1 MQAGL
6 TYRNLESK
14 GDIKMATLDKFLR
27 ANNACEDGY
36 LFAKDLTLEEFLE
49 TCERGDWI
57 LWLFKRTNPAA
68 IRELTSAKAHCA
80 NTVRHLMKDKTS
92 LKAVDIA
99 LKFGAGKATRKD
111 LDTAA
116 DAAYTAVGAS
126 YASTANAAYAAADAD
141 YATRAANAVA
151 SAASA
156 ADADYAA
163 NAYASSNAANA
174 AANAAAS
181 AANAAASADADYV
194 GAQAAY
200 ASADADYAGAQAA
213 YAAAQAAYAAAKKKN
228 QKKTADICRQDL
240 PTEIWNQKEI

>member
-1 MQAGL
+1 M
-6 TYRNLESK
+6 K

-68 IRELTSAKAHCA
+68 IRELTLAKAHCA

-99 LKFGAGKATRKD
+99 VKFGAGKATRQE

-116 DAAYTAVGAS
+116 DAAYTAVGA
-126 YASTANAAYAAADAD
+126 YAAYA
-141 YATRAANAVA
+141 
-151 SAASA
+151 SASA
-156 ADADYAA
+156 ADAADAA
-163 NAYASSNAANA
+163 R
-174 AANAAAS
+174 AAS
-181 AANAAASADADYV
+181 AAARAASDAAYTAV
-194 GAQAAY
+194 GAYAAY
-200 ASADADYAGAQAA
+200 ASASAADAADAA
-213 YAAAQAAYAAAKKKN
+213 RAASAAARAASDDANAAAYAAAKKKN